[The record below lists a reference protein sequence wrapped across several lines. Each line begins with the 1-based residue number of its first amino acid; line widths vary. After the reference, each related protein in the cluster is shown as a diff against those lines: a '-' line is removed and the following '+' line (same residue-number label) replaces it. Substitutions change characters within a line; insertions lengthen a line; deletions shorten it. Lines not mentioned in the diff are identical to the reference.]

1 MKKLSDNEYYDW
13 TKGISIDDKIHSWGK
28 KNLLFLHFY
37 HSGGSL
43 NIVMHSLTYGG
54 VHVRSNACLDIK
66 SHRDHI
72 A

>member
-1 MKKLSDNEYYDW
+1 MNTMIGRKESVLMTRSTIGVKK
-13 TKGISIDDKIHSWGK
+13 T
-28 KNLLFLHFY
+28 LLFLHFY
-37 HSGGSL
+37 QSGGSL